1 MIYVI
6 CNEKGGSGKSSIA
19 QTLSVFLKQYLSKD
33 PLLIDADPQRTTA
46 EWAAERAETDLPP
59 IPCIELTGNIS
70 KPLQDL
76 HKRYDSIVIDCG
88 GADSKAMRSALAYA
102 DIALLPFRPKRR
114 DLKVAPGMAEI
125 VETAQALNGKLKV
138 FSCITQAPTL
148 PSQGYRI
155 QAAKNLLESLNL
167 KPLQHITRNLNGW
180 DDADEQGQS
189 VLEWEQDS
197 KAGEDAHNLFNELM
211 KVTNE
216 KD

>member
-19 QTLSVFLKQYLSKD
+19 QTLSIYLKLVQSKD

-59 IPCIELTGNIS
+59 IPCIELTGNIT

-76 HKRYDSIVIDCG
+76 TTRYDSIVIDCG
-88 GADSKAMRSALAYA
+88 GADSKAMRSALSFS

-114 DLKVAPGMAEI
+114 DLKVAAGMAEI
-125 VETAQALNGKLKV
+125 VETAQALNNKLRV
-138 FSCITQAPTL
+138 FSCVTQCPTL

-155 QAAKNLLESLNL
+155 QAAKNLLVSLDLN
-167 KPLQHITRNLNGW
+167 PLTHITRNLNGW
-180 DDADEQGQS
+180 DDADESGLS
-189 VLEWEQDS
+189 VLEWTQDT
-197 KAGEDAHNLFNELM
+197 KAGEDAKALFDELM
-211 KVTNE
+211 EKLSNE
-216 KD
+216 K